1 MLYQKLIYTAV
12 TRAKKKLF
20 LIGDFKALEYASQN
34 VWDDIRRTTIKEYFI
49 QGIKQRFFGIL
60 FLEVIDLK
68 MIGKMLLGMSLG
80 LGGALGYYYLRK
92 HPDKIE
98 RIKDMGKKASCK
110 MDKSMNTP

>member
-1 MLYQKLIYTAV
+1 
-12 TRAKKKLF
+12 
-20 LIGDFKALEYASQN
+20 
-34 VWDDIRRTTIKEYFI
+34 
-49 QGIKQRFFGIL
+49 
-60 FLEVIDLK
+60 

-98 RIKDMGKKASCK
+98 RIKEMGKKASCK